1 MCVFVWWGIRTYM
14 HVHARTY
21 GRECMWKLEDNS
33 WELELG
39 LRSAGLVVYLP
50 NHLTGPKSIIYF
62 ILFLSQMP
70 PTLTLSSLTY
80 KMEIMKPVLLTGLL
94 RGSNEPVD
102 CQSVQM
108 L

>member
-1 MCVFVWWGIRTYM
+1 MEVRGQ
-14 HVHARTY
+14 
-21 GRECMWKLEDNS
+21 
-33 WELELG
+33 
-39 LRSAGLVVYLP
+39 LVGVGAWTQVSRFSGKCLYLP
-50 NHLTGPKSIIYF
+50 NYLTGPKSIIYF

-80 KMEIMKPVLLTGLL
+80 KMEIMIPILLTGLL